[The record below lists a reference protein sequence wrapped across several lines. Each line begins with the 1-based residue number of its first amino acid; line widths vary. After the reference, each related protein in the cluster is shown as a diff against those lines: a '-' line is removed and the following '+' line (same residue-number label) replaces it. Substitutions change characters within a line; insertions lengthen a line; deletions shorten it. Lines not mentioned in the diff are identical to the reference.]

1 MLGSAPA
8 VLSPSELPAPLKET
22 CLCPGGEWPALLGK
36 PAGASLCHWGLSPSN
51 SGMKYSISK
60 PIWPQILNNFLQ
72 SALSEIKL
80 ILYFD
85 FQSLIPASLL
95 PSFSILV
102 LNSREVLCVGYPTA
116 LIINANLERSL
127 KTGETNKLDND
138 NREERSE
145 LLMNF
150 SLS

>member
-1 MLGSAPA
+1 
-8 VLSPSELPAPLKET
+8 
-22 CLCPGGEWPALLGK
+22 
-36 PAGASLCHWGLSPSN
+36 
-51 SGMKYSISK
+51 MKYSISK

>member
-1 MLGSAPA
+1 M
-8 VLSPSELPAPLKET
+8 
-22 CLCPGGEWPALLGK
+22 
-36 PAGASLCHWGLSPSN
+36 
-51 SGMKYSISK
+51 
-60 PIWPQILNNFLQ
+60 
-72 SALSEIKL
+72 
-80 ILYFD
+80 
-85 FQSLIPASLL
+85 
-95 PSFSILV
+95 
-102 LNSREVLCVGYPTA
+102 A